1 MRDLVTTMPVSV
13 IMNPD
18 AGLVGAA
25 VHAMAATA
33 AE

>member
-1 MRDLVTTMPVSV
+1 MRDLVATMPVSV
-13 IMNPD
+13 ILNPD

-25 VHAMAATA
+25 VHAIAASA

>member
-1 MRDLVTTMPVSV
+1 VSV
-13 IMNPD
+13 ILNPD

-25 VHAMAATA
+25 VHAIAASA